1 MCVYVRVCRVVAR
14 WQQQQQSAGSS
25 PDSRPLS
32 APKQTTSSLR
42 AEQINLCSFTMAD
55 QRKFFVGGNWK
66 MNGDKAA
73 IDGIISFMKG
83 PLSPDT
89 GKCLRIGG
97 LGAEHRLSWAKL
109 TYCEI

>member
-1 MCVYVRVCRVVAR
+1 MVPAAAA
-14 WQQQQQSAGSS
+14 QQQQPAPATTADASIPSDSRAGSV
-25 PDSRPLS
+25 RY
-32 APKQTTSSLR
+32 T
-42 AEQINLCSFTMAD
+42 TMAN

-89 GKCLRIGG
+89 GEYI
-97 LGAEHRLSWAKL
+97 
-109 TYCEI
+109 